1 MSIYIDHTAAFA
13 QFWVRSFPGQQCPPL
28 PTKLTDLSLTAQM
41 TMRAEDP
48 KLYQNLFSAKTST
61 LPADVAHRRNLGEN
75 NIADAD
81 ALERCGLQYE
91 ADELRRRA
99 QITDT
104 QRLNQRIDE
113 SRQVQEMDCRRREQW
128 QSMNLLERLAA
139 SPVSEESAA
148 RARAEWGIKGR

>member
-1 MSIYIDHTAAFA
+1 M
-13 QFWVRSFPGQQCPPL
+13 
-28 PTKLTDLSLTAQM
+28 TAQM

-48 KLYQNLFSAKTST
+48 KLFQNLFADSTST
-61 LPADVAHRRNLGEN
+61 LPADVAHCRTLGKN
-75 NIADAD
+75 TIADSD
-81 ALERCGLQYE
+81 ALERCDMQYE

-99 QITDT
+99 QINET
-104 QRLNQRIDE
+104 QRVNQRIDE
-113 SRQVQEMDCRRREQW
+113 SRQVQEMDRRRREEW

>member
-41 TMRAEDP
+41 TMQAEDP

-91 ADELRRRA
+91 AVNAPQGPNR
-99 QITDT
+99 
-104 QRLNQRIDE
+104 
-113 SRQVQEMDCRRREQW
+113 
-128 QSMNLLERLAA
+128 
-139 SPVSEESAA
+139 
-148 RARAEWGIKGR
+148 